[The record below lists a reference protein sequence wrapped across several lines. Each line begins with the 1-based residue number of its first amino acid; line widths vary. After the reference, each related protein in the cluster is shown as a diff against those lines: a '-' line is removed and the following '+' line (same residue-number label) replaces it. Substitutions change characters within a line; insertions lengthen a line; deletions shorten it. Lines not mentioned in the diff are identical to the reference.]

1 MGSGRV
7 DPAQMHVAGAAR
19 DSLPLAN
26 VRRFGKAARSR
37 GAKKQQFD
45 VVRSCKLRGHAIF
58 SAYNPFYSLAGF
70 LVGALV
76 GMTGVGG
83 GSLMTP
89 LLVLL
94 FGFHPSTAVGTDLLY
109 ASVTKTA
116 GTVVHG
122 KRQTVDWK
130 IVTSL
135 ASGSVPAAILT
146 LSLMGY
152 FGIKGAQTALLLN
165 MLLGGALLLTSFA
178 VFFRPWILGW
188 AGHHIDAMEARRV
201 TGWTVAL
208 GAILGVLVSITS
220 VGAGALGTTAL
231 LILYPKLPVARIAG
245 SDIAHAV
252 PLTLIAG
259 IGHWL
264 MGSVDLGLMLALL
277 AGSIP
282 GVIVGSLVA
291 SRSSDSVLRPI
302 LAITLLLSS
311 VKLLT
316 A

>member
-1 MGSGRV
+1 
-7 DPAQMHVAGAAR
+7 
-19 DSLPLAN
+19 
-26 VRRFGKAARSR
+26 
-37 GAKKQQFD
+37 
-45 VVRSCKLRGHAIF
+45 
-58 SAYNPFYSLAGF
+58 
-70 LVGALV
+70 VGALV

-94 FGFHPSTAVGTDLLY
+94 FGFHPATAVGTDLLY
-109 ASVTKTA
+109 ASVTKSVGTA
-116 GTVVHG
+116 VHG
-122 KRQTVDWK
+122 KRETVDWK
-130 IVTSL
+130 IVGGL
-135 ASGSVPAAILT
+135 ASGSVPAAIVT

-152 FGIKGAQTALLLN
+152 FGVKGAHGAFLLN
-165 MLLGGALLLTSFA
+165 VLLGGALLVTSIT
-178 VFFRPWILGW
+178 VFFRPWILSW
-188 AGHHIDAMEARRV
+188 AGHHIETMEQRR
-201 TGWTVAL
+201 TTQWTVLL

-264 MGSVDLGLMLALL
+264 MGSVDFTLMFALL
-277 AGSIP
+277 IGSIP
-282 GVIVGSLVA
+282 GIIVGSMVA
-291 SRSSDSVLRPI
+291 TRTSDSVLRPV
-302 LAITLLLSS
+302 LAVTLLLSA
-311 VKLLT
+311 VRLLT